1 MIKLFRFDNYKLTI
15 SEEAFT
21 IKVFADI
28 WNRDKSKD
36 KSVAIA
42 ELGFVYHFCD
52 PRSDYQSIVSKTERQ
67 KAIIEGEGLKKTWKP
82 DDIVKNAIN
91 YYCQFKPI
99 ASHLLESTRIAVDKV
114 RKFLEEIDLN
124 ATDNNGK
131 PLYTINNIINAIKE
145 SMKLVK
151 EVDAAEKALNIELKS
166 IGKMRGGAE
175 KSLME
180 DSFLD

>member
-1 MIKLFRFDNYKLTI
+1 MLKLFKFDNFKLTI

-36 KSVAIA
+36 KSVAFA
-42 ELGFVYHFCD
+42 ELGYVYHFCD

-67 KAIIEGEGLKKTWKP
+67 KAIIEGEGLKKWKP
-82 DDIVKNAIN
+82 DKVVKEAME
-91 YYCQFKPI
+91 YYSQFKPI
-99 ASHLLESTRIAVDKV
+99 ASYLLESTRIAVDKV

-131 PLYTINNIINAIKE
+131 PLYTINHIINAIKE

-151 EVDAAEKALNIELKS
+151 EVDAAEKALNTELKS
-166 IGKMRGGAE
+166 IGKMRGKAE
-175 KSLME
+175 KSLMA